1 VGITLILLI
10 YLLKR
15 LILTNHRDAKAA
27 LETHED
33 FVHEMEEGVKNLKID
48 PNSSSESHTNM
59 KNDDSLYD
67 ADEVSTTKAGAAPP
81 CVPTPVPE
89 QEEKEDDLEFG
100 DFVSGD

>member
-1 VGITLILLI
+1 
-10 YLLKR
+10 
-15 LILTNHRDAKAA
+15 
-27 LETHED
+27 
-33 FVHEMEEGVKNLKID
+33 
-48 PNSSSESHTNM
+48 M
-59 KNDDSLYD
+59 KNGDSLYD